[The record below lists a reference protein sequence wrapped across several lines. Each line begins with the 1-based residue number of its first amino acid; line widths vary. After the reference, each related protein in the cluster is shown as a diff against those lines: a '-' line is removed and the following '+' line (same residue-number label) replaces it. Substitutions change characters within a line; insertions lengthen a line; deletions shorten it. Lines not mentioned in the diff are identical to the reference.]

1 MEILLNS
8 QPRERG
14 KISMVICPLK
24 TKTFREMT
32 LFIVM
37 TMMLMVT
44 MKTTC
49 ITEDNSSR
57 GDTTDNLSNL
67 ERPADEN

>member
-1 MEILLNS
+1 
-8 QPRERG
+8 
-14 KISMVICPLK
+14 MVVCPLK
-24 TKTFREMT
+24 TKTFQKMT

-44 MKTTC
+44 MKTTY

-67 ERPADEN
+67 ERPVDEN

>member
-1 MEILLNS
+1 MEILLS
-8 QPRERG
+8 SHQRKGGET
-14 KISMVICPLK
+14 SMVICPLK
-24 TKTFREMT
+24 TKTFRKMT

>member
-1 MEILLNS
+1 
-8 QPRERG
+8 
-14 KISMVICPLK
+14 MVIRPLK
-24 TKTFREMT
+24 TKTFRKMT

-37 TMMLMVT
+37 TMMQMVT

-49 ITEDNSSR
+49 ITEDNISR

-67 ERPADEN
+67 KRPADEN

>member
-1 MEILLNS
+1 
-8 QPRERG
+8 
-14 KISMVICPLK
+14 MVVCPLK
-24 TKTFREMT
+24 TKTFRKMT

-44 MKTTC
+44 MKTTY